1 MDGRKKSSCL
11 IKDYSPIRHVCL
23 RLIVFKKKI
32 QLIGSLQAKVRRPVG
47 SGKIRRH
54 TEVVLSQKGVLAQT
68 LCKPIRFGI
77 FAQPSRVFA
86 YQCGVLHTHVEFV
99 RTRLEFVHTSVEFVL
114 NHVEFVHTNGEFELT
129 NIEFTLT
136 HLEFVLNH

>member
-1 MDGRKKSSCL
+1 MVQGKSGGIQRLC
-11 IKDYSPIRHVCL
+11 SPKRE
-23 RLIVFKKKI
+23 F
-32 QLIGSLQAKVRRPVG
+32 
-47 SGKIRRH
+47 
-54 TEVVLSQKGVLAQT
+54 LAQT
-68 LCKPIRFGI
+68 LCKPLCFGI

-136 HLEFVLNH
+136 HLEFVLNHFYLSTQT